1 MCQPLFIEYIRLELF
16 YISLFCQQ
24 ISHKSQMDTHSL
36 GGYIHS
42 GVFKWFVITDDLK
55 LFFWQDRIINLAVG
69 GFTSLV
75 VLVSINLRHYATE
88 LFLSSTSF
96 LHFVWSLQLK
106 AILSFGV
113 LRIYLYFLSVCVD
126 MRAAAAWKSWTVS
139 LKTQLCRSV
148 RVLRML

>member
-1 MCQPLFIEYIRLELF
+1 MWQCVCKHFLTPQSVSGALWHREIRYIRL
-16 YISLFCQQ
+16 
-24 ISHKSQMDTHSL
+24 DTLSL

-75 VLVSINLRHYATE
+75 VLVSTNLRHCATE

-96 LHFVWSLQLK
+96 LRFVWSLQLK
-106 AILSFGV
+106 AILSFAV
-113 LRIYLYFLSVCVD
+113 LLIANENYISFIFPLSMC
-126 MRAAAAWKSWTVS
+126 WHESSSS
-139 LKTQLCRSV
+139 LKELN
-148 RVLRML
+148 RVFENAAM

>member
-75 VLVSINLRHYATE
+75 VLVSTNLRHYATE

-96 LHFVWSLQLK
+96 LRFAWVLQLK
-106 AILSFGV
+106 AILSFAV
-113 LRIYLYFLSVCVD
+113 LRIANENYISFIFPLIMCWHESG
-126 MRAAAAWKSWTVS
+126 SS
-139 LKTQLCRSV
+139 LKELN
-148 RVLRML
+148 RVFENAAM